1 MSNLWGGKIFLK
13 TWLKFSENRCMS
25 CDVFFDAY
33 ISKYEVIFFAGDPL
47 TGEHMNA
54 PRYSVPVL
62 SIFLLK
68 YF

>member
-1 MSNLWGGKIFLK
+1 
-13 TWLKFSENRCMS
+13 MS

-33 ISKYEVIFFAGDPL
+33 ISKYEVIFSAGDPL